1 MLLAE
6 LEVRHSR
13 AIAPTRRIAL
23 GELYLPIEPAP
34 GHGGILLAA
43 IVAACCARLDED
55 QREDVELLLDDLSRG
70 RRIVQPRLRH
80 RFQTDV
86 HGLDRSHHR
95 LVGDGESM
103 RLELDDHGAV
113 LPQALAALYAAAR
126 LSYRVRAEVFRLL
139 RRATRWEGLADE
151 RLLHYLTS
159 DEAPFRRAASPG
171 DEGWALRVL
180 GFSTGLEPARHE
192 ILRRFRALVREA
204 HPDHGAEADGAG
216 RRITELTEAKRI
228 LLAGA

>member
-1 MLLAE
+1 VRDVLLAE

-23 GELYLPIEPAP
+23 GDLFLPND
-34 GHGGILLAA
+34 HGPVLLAA
-43 IVAACCARLDED
+43 IVGACAPRLDDD
-55 QREDVELLLDDLSRG
+55 QRDDVDRLLDDLSRG
-70 RRIVQPRLRH
+70 RRIVQPRMRY

-86 HGLDRSHHR
+86 HGLDRSRHR
-95 LVGDGESM
+95 LVRDGKSL

-126 LSYRVRAEVFRLL
+126 LSYTVRPEAFRLV
-139 RRATRWEGLADE
+139 RRATRWEGRADH
-151 RLLHYLTS
+151 RLLQYLTS
-159 DEAPFRRAASPG
+159 DEAAFRRSLHFG
-171 DEGWALRVL
+171 DEGWALGVL
-180 GFSTGLEPARHE
+180 GFAVGLEPARSE
-192 ILRRFRALVREA
+192 ILRRFRALIREA